1 MIKRG
6 AVVGCIAVAA
16 VLVVGAVPSLAQDEA
31 PRTAWGQPD
40 LQGVWDFRSI
50 TPMQRPEDL
59 ADKAFL
65 TAEESAELERAAADR
80 DTRLWQ
86 QEARRAEAGGNV
98 GAYNNFWMDRGL
110 KAVGTGRTSL
120 IVYPP
125 NGRMPSLT
133 PSGQARA
140 DA

>member
-1 MIKRG
+1 MIQRG

-59 ADKAFL
+59 ADQAFL
-65 TAEESAELERAAADR
+65 TAVHPEP
-80 DTRLWQ
+80 
-86 QEARRAEAGGNV
+86 
-98 GAYNNFWMDRGL
+98 
-110 KAVGTGRTSL
+110 GTGF
-120 IVYPP
+120 V
-125 NGRMPSLT
+125 
-133 PSGQARA
+133 AA
-140 DA
+140 